1 MNDTRTDE
9 PSPYLTVDQLAK
21 RWHTTPNAI
30 YTARSRRRNYPKGF
44 RRGRRV
50 LFPLTEVVAHEKAEQ
65 AADTRFNADLDPA
78 NAPVE
83 SKCLAA

>member
-9 PSPYLTVDQLAK
+9 PSPYLTVDQLAE

-30 YTARSRRRNYPKGF
+30 YTARSRRRKYPKGF
-44 RRGRRV
+44 RRGKKV
-50 LFPLTEVVAHEKAEQ
+50 LFPLSEVEAHERAEQ
-65 AADTRFNADLDPA
+65 AADDRFNPELDPT

-83 SKCLAA
+83 AKRAA

>member
-9 PSPYLTVDQLAK
+9 SSPYLTVDQLAK

-44 RRGRRV
+44 RRGRKV
-50 LFPLTEVVAHEKAEQ
+50 LFPLSEVEAHERAEQ
-65 AADTRFNADLDPA
+65 AADDRFNPELDPT

-83 SKCLAA
+83 AKAAA